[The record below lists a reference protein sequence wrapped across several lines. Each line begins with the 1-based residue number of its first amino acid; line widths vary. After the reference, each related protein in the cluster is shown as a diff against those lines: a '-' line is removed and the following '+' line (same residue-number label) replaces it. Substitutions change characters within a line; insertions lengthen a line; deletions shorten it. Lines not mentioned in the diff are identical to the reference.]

1 MSASS
6 VIEREG
12 VAGLSD
18 GEQVAIERYD
28 KTRTVRKW
36 SRRGD
41 TTPLVIESHLW
52 RNQKRLSNFFFL
64 FWVHPKIDKR
74 GLARDGTPNNKSK
87 KKCVL
92 TKKRSASAYDDS
104 EIVWCGKLPVWSN
117 NTAYT
122 VSKLLVPLGKFHR
135 THTKHL
141 FVKSS
146 DGYCMSFR
154 VSHS

>member
-52 RNQKRLSNFFFL
+52 RNQKRLSNFFF
-64 FWVHPKIDKR
+64 FFGFTPKLTR
-74 GLARDGTPNNKSK
+74 GAWHETVLPTTKAK
-87 KKCVL
+87 KKKYIN
-92 TKKRSASAYDDS
+92 KKKER
-104 EIVWCGKLPVWSN
+104 ECLRRQRNRLVWETP
-117 NTAYT
+117 
-122 VSKLLVPLGKFHR
+122 
-135 THTKHL
+135 
-141 FVKSS
+141 
-146 DGYCMSFR
+146 CME
-154 VSHS
+154 